1 MPGPGDRGA
10 SNRGPVSV
18 PLSEVTARQYWWSV
32 GIYIVVLLLSQ
43 SIMGLGIDKFKELWG
58 VWTLE
63 VVSYSIVVLGAVG
76 VGWVGWKVSTRCT
89 TSERAWILIA
99 LVAYGIG
106 TFVARSPQERLHYL
120 GYGMLAI
127 LLHRGFVCGHGKS
140 RKGST
145 LVLASGVFLAGSS
158 IGLLDELLQIIWPRR
173 YFDWADVGMNVVAVG
188 LGLLVAIPTWS
199 ALNRDA

>member
-10 SNRGPVSV
+10 SNRGSVSV

-63 VVSYSIVVLGAVG
+63 VVSYSIVVLGVVG

-89 TSERAWILIA
+89 TNERAWILIA

-140 RKGST
+140 RKRST

>member
-1 MPGPGDRGA
+1 
-10 SNRGPVSV
+10 
-18 PLSEVTARQYWWSV
+18 
-32 GIYIVVLLLSQ
+32 
-43 SIMGLGIDKFKELWG
+43 MGLGIDKFKELWG

-127 LLHRGFVCGHGKS
+127 LLHPWIRVWSWQKQKKINAGVGIRGLFGWLIHW
-140 RKGST
+140 T
-145 LVLASGVFLAGSS
+145 
-158 IGLLDELLQIIWPRR
+158 PRR
-173 YFDWADVGMNVVAVG
+173 IAANHLATA
-188 LGLLVAIPTWS
+188 LL
-199 ALNRDA
+199 